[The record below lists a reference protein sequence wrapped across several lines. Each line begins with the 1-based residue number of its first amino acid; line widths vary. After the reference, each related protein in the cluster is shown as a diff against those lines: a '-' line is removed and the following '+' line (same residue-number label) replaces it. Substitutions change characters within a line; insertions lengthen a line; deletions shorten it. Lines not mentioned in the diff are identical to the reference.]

1 MLGFLSALSP
11 RAWFRMGLALVIA
24 AAVSWVVLELRAAAR
39 LAVQVEQLETQL
51 AAEKAAAELRA
62 VINEAEAKRLAEE
75 QETRLTFGRLLD
87 EAASDP
93 GAAAHSLSVRSVDR
107 LNAIR

>member
-11 RAWFRMGLALVIA
+11 RAWFRIGLALLVA
-24 AAVSWVVLELRAAAR
+24 AALSWVVLELRAAAR
-39 LAVQVEQLETQL
+39 LAAQVEQLETQL

-75 QETRLTFGRLLD
+75 QETRLTFGRLSD
-87 EAASDP
+87 EALADP
-93 GAAAHSLSVRSVDR
+93 SAPDPSLGVRNVQR
-107 LNAIR
+107 LNQIR